1 MSSWKNRK
9 PESGSARHDGGR
21 IRRSHDGWDGPDHDD
36 DLDDLDAGPDLRG
49 ERPRERVERLTRT
62 STAAGSLGRGGHMSE
77 TAQELE
83 EVANELDRLMNSRQ
97 RARRKT
103 ADRMPPESR
112 RRQIHDDGEDEDRYS
127 RPRRE
132 PVPARPAASGRID
145 AVLEALE
152 RLDRRVE
159 TLSAPARRRDEDED
173 EALFHE
179 DAISSYL
186 HDDDYADEVP
196 ARIEARRPAPQRPAS
211 RPASSR
217 KGSGLPGYDFD
228 ELAAGAELDGGED
241 FSARE
246 PRRASTQ
253 PRRRGSP
260 LERLIE
266 DDFEAEGFRAP
277 PAPRRAAAEHRARQE
292 EDHSR
297 HLYQDLARR
306 IDALRRPQEEALDV
320 VRQEIGSLR
329 EAIGNMPAARRD
341 DGDRREMRRLAE
353 MVEGLRAG
361 GGNDRLA
368 KELRG
373 EISSLKTL
381 IGQTN
386 VEGTLKSLEMGYAH
400 VVQRLDELT
409 RSAVDPRVVR
419 NLSARLVEIEDGL
432 ASLPRAEHLM
442 LLEGRVGDISER
454 VESLLRSHARPDIE
468 PLRQEL
474 RDMRKLIEQVDFSGL
489 IGSVD
494 DRIRFVASRLDEL
507 EILAR
512 EQRGLDDR
520 LSAMEDRMPDAE
532 ALDRLNGRLEEIF
545 GMLSRESSRAGQ
557 DEARFGQVDNRL
569 DEIMDR
575 LSGIEQG
582 GSMQPG
588 YDQAFAELE
597 TRLDGIHSQIARI
610 EERSSQ
616 PLSQPSFGEGSAFEA
631 QMLAQLEQQISGL
644 SSRLS
649 APRDSVT
656 AEDMAALRSEI
667 AGIRRSVEQPAP
679 SVAALE
685 ARISELADAVSRGGD
700 NFDDRRLDHI
710 TDKISALAD
719 QLEAAEGRLSS
730 VSGIEKVLSRIEDS
744 LRTTREDVIQVAEKA
759 ARRAVMEKAPANDEY
774 DGAIIALR
782 DDLRRLLD
790 AAQGSET
797 RTRNTFDGVQS
808 VLSGITDRLDSLER
822 STLGRGAAAARPDED
837 RASRRPPLPGLP
849 SSAAS
854 SGDGERPR
862 DRARDRKAD
871 FIAAA
876 RRAAQAATA
885 EVQQQARLERDEE
898 EEEAGETRASWF
910 RRALR
915 RDTAKAEA
923 KASAKAAG
931 KAEARGKKQ
940 EPEAKASS
948 LKIEPMVG
956 KPQTPAEAGAA
967 ETDELDLASI
977 AAGLRAEAST
987 GSSSSLFGTGR
998 KRAILLA
1005 AAAVVLAIGTLQ
1017 VFRLSTGSNDTA
1029 STPEAQDDGRQ
1040 LAEATDGAGTQPVLE
1055 LTEKDIA
1062 KALDEASGKPA
1073 APAAGQ
1079 KPAEAPARNV
1089 TPPAAPKVAEQAAP
1103 SVPVERMPLDQ
1114 APVAQTPPAMAAQ
1127 PKAPEL
1133 APDLAFAPPSIS
1145 GKFGDTPFTTGPQP
1159 PAASLAAADPMPA
1172 ADMGKLPPVTA
1183 GPVALRDAAAAG
1195 NAAAEFQIGVH
1206 YTEGKGVT
1214 PDLTEAARWYER
1226 AAAKGL
1232 VPAQYR
1238 LASLYEKGRGVP
1250 RDLGKARE
1258 LYLKAAEAGN
1268 AKAMHNLAVI
1278 YAEGAEGQ
1286 PDMTAAAKWF
1296 KAAAEHGVA
1305 DSLYNLGIL
1314 YARGIGVQKDL
1325 VESYKWFAIAARGGD
1340 AEAARKRDDVANMLD
1355 AAGLAAARLAVDT
1368 FKLKDLNPA
1377 ANTVLLDPAWDEA
1390 GMANPVNVSA
1400 GGGLSDILQAQALL
1414 QKLGFDPGAADGSM
1428 GPKTRAAIEAFQR
1441 SANLPVTGTVDADL
1455 IKALLGRSA

>member
-9 PESGSARHDGGR
+9 PESGSARHDGER
-21 IRRSHDGWDGPDHDD
+21 IRRSHDGWDDPYHDD
-36 DLDDLDAGPDLRG
+36 DHDEFEAGPDLRS

-62 STAAGSLGRGGHMSE
+62 STAAGSLGRGGHMSD

-83 EVANELDRLMNSRQ
+83 EVATELDRLMNSRQ
-97 RARRKT
+97 RARRKA
-103 ADRMPPESR
+103 ADRLPAESR
-112 RRQIHDDGEDEDRYS
+112 RRQIHDDVEEEELPS
-127 RPRRE
+127 RPRRDA
-132 PVPARPAASGRID
+132 VAARPASSSRID

-159 TLSAPARRRDEDED
+159 TLSSSGLRHAGPAED
-173 EALFHE
+173 EAAFHADAYDSHYE
-179 DAISSYL
+179 DQI
-186 HDDDYADEVP
+186 YAAGAREDEVP
-196 ARIEARRPAPQRPAS
+196 ARTAVRRPVPQRLSVS
-211 RPASSR
+211 RQGR
-217 KGSGLPGYDFD
+217 GLPGYDFE
-228 ELAAGAELDGGED
+228 ELAAGAELEAEEGFAGRD
-241 FSARE
+241 
-246 PRRASTQ
+246 PRRTSAQ

-266 DDFEAEGFRAP
+266 DDFEAEGARVR
-277 PAPRRAAAEHRARQE
+277 PAPRRAAAVQRARQE
-292 EDHSR
+292 EDNSR

-306 IDALRRPQEEALDV
+306 IDALRQPQEEALDV

-341 DGDRREMRRLAE
+341 DSDRREMRRLAE

-361 GGNDRLA
+361 GGHDRLA

-386 VEGTLKSLEMGYAH
+386 VDGTLKSLEMGYAH

-419 NLSARLVEIEDGL
+419 NLSARLVEIEEGI

-442 LLEGRVGDISER
+442 VLEGRVGDISER
-454 VESLLRSHARPDIE
+454 VESLLRSHVRPDIE

-474 RDMRKLIEQVDFSGL
+474 RDMRRLVEQADFSGL

-545 GMLSRESSRAGQ
+545 GMLSRETSRAGQ
-557 DEARFGQVDNRL
+557 DEARFGQVDDRL

-582 GSMQPG
+582 GSTQPV
-588 YDQAFAELE
+588 YDRAFAELE
-597 TRLDGIHSQIARI
+597 NRLDGIHSQIARI

-616 PLSQPSFGEGSAFEA
+616 PVNVPSFGEGSAFEA
-631 QMLAQLEQQISGL
+631 QMLAQLERQISDLTGRL
-644 SSRLS
+644 SS
-649 APRDSVT
+649 PRDSVT

-679 SVAALE
+679 SVAVLE

-700 NFDDRRLDHI
+700 SFDDRRLDQI
-710 TDKISALAD
+710 TGKISALAD
-719 QLEAAEGRLSS
+719 QLEATESRLSS
-730 VSGIEKVLSRIEDS
+730 VSGIEKVLSRIEDN
-744 LRTTREDVIQVAEKA
+744 LRTTREEVIEAAEKA
-759 ARRAVMEKAPANDEY
+759 ARRAVLEKAPANDEY
-774 DGAIIALR
+774 DGAISALR

-822 STLGRGAAAARPDED
+822 STLGRGAAARPDED
-837 RASRRPPLPGLP
+837 RGGRRRPLPGLP
-849 SSAAS
+849 LSAAS
-854 SGDGERPR
+854 ANEDERPR

-898 EEEAGETRASWF
+898 DEEAGETRASWF

-915 RDTAKAEA
+915 RDTVKAEA
-923 KASAKAAG
+923 KAAAKAA
-931 KAEARGKKQ
+931 KTEARDKKN
-940 EPEAKASS
+940 EPESVASD
-948 LKIEPMVG
+948 LKIEPLVG
-956 KPQTPAEAGAA
+956 KPQKPAEPDQADSG
-967 ETDELDLASI
+967 ELDLASI

-987 GSSSSLFGTGR
+987 GSSSSLFGSGR

-1017 VFRLSTGSNDTA
+1017 VFRMSSGGDDTA
-1029 STPEAQDDGRQ
+1029 SAPEPQNDGKQ
-1040 LAEATDGAGTQPVLE
+1040 VAEATEGSGTQPVLE

-1062 KALDEASGKPA
+1062 KALDDASGKPA
-1073 APAAGQ
+1073 APAAPQ
-1079 KPAEAPARNV
+1079 KMAEAPARNV
-1089 TPPAAPKVAEQAAP
+1089 TPPAALQVPEQAAP
-1103 SVPVERMPLDQ
+1103 SVPVEKMPLDQ
-1114 APVAQTPPAMAAQ
+1114 APLAQTPPVVSGQ

-1145 GKFGDTPFTTGPQP
+1145 GKFGDTPFTTGPQQ
-1159 PAASLAAADPMPA
+1159 PAASLAAADPQSA
-1172 ADMGKLPPVTA
+1172 AGASLLPPVTA
-1183 GPVALRDAAAAG
+1183 GPMALRNAASAG

-1206 YTEGKGVT
+1206 YTEGRGVT
-1214 PDLTEAARWYER
+1214 PDLAEAARWYER

-1286 PDMTAAAKWF
+1286 PDMAAAAKWF

-1355 AAGLAAARLAVDT
+1355 VKGLAAARLAVDT
-1368 FKLKDLNPA
+1368 FKLKDLDPA

-1390 GMANPVNVSA
+1390 AMAMPVNASA
-1400 GGGLSDILQAQALL
+1400 GGEVSEILQAQALL
-1414 QKLGFDPGAADGSM
+1414 QKLGFDPGTADGSM

-1441 SANLPVTGTVDADL
+1441 SANLPVTGTVDAGL

>member
-1 MSSWKNRK
+1 MSSWKTRK
-9 PESGSARHDGGR
+9 PESGSVRHDAGYA
-21 IRRSHDGWDGPDHDD
+21 RRSHDGWDGPGYDEEDD
-36 DLDDLDAGPDLRG
+36 GFDAGYGLRA
-49 ERPRERVERLTRT
+49 ERPQERVERLTRT
-62 STAAGSLGRGGHMSE
+62 STAAGSIGRTSHASD

-83 EVANELDRLMNSRQ
+83 EVASELDRLMNSRQ
-97 RARRKT
+97 RARRK
-103 ADRMPPESR
+103 PEESR
-112 RRQIHDDGEDEDRYS
+112 RRPAHDAAEQGERS
-127 RPRRE
+127 ARARRE
-132 PVPARPAASGRID
+132 AAPARPAASGRID

-159 TLSAPARRRDEDED
+159 TLSAPVRPHEAADDEADFGSSVYGSQFEDED
-173 EALFHE
+173 YE
-179 DAISSYL
+179 D
-186 HDDDYADEVP
+186 
-196 ARIEARRPAPQRPAS
+196 EARARASVRPQPRSPQPQRAAMPK
-211 RPASSR
+211 
-217 KGSGLPGYDFD
+217 KGRGVHGYDFD
-228 ELAAGAELDGGED
+228 ELAAGAELDDED
-241 FSARE
+241 DLAARA
-246 PRRASTQ
+246 PRRAPAQ

-266 DDFEAEGFRAP
+266 EDFEAQDTRSR
-277 PAPRRAAAEHRARQE
+277 PAPRRTAAGQAAREGE
-292 EDHSR
+292 EQSR

-306 IDALRRPQEEALDV
+306 IDALRHPQEEALDV

-341 DGDRREMRRLAE
+341 DSDLLEMRRLAE

-386 VEGTLKSLEMGYAH
+386 VDGTLKSLEMGYAH

-442 LLEGRVGDISER
+442 VLEGRVGDISDR

-474 RDMRKLIEQVDFSGL
+474 RDMRRLVEQVDFTGL

-545 GMLSRESSRAGQ
+545 GMLSREDGRAGR
-557 DEARFGQVDNRL
+557 DDARFGQVDNRL

-582 GSMQPG
+582 GTAQPA
-588 YDQAFAELE
+588 YDRAFAELE
-597 TRLDGIHSQIARI
+597 NRLDGIHSQIARI
-610 EERSSQ
+610 EERASQ
-616 PLSQPSFGEGSAFEA
+616 PVNLPSFGEGSAFEA
-631 QMLAQLEQQISGL
+631 QMLAQLERQISDL
-644 SSRLS
+644 SGRLS

-700 NFDDRRLDHI
+700 SFDDRRLDQI
-710 TDKISALAD
+710 TGKISALAD
-719 QLEAAEGRLSS
+719 QLQATEGRLSS
-730 VSGIEKVLSRIEDS
+730 VAGIEKVLSRIENN
-744 LRTTREDVIQVAEKA
+744 LRATREEVIEVAEKA
-759 ARRAVMEKAPANDEY
+759 ARRAVMEKAPATDEY
-774 DGAIIALR
+774 DGAIGALR
-782 DDLRRLLD
+782 DDLRRLMD

-808 VLSGITDRLDSLER
+808 ILTGITDRLDSLER
-822 STLGRGAAAARPDED
+822 STLGRGP
-837 RASRRPPLPGLP
+837 ASRQGGEGSSTRSSPLPGLP
-849 SSAAS
+849 LSAAAAGES
-854 SGDGERPR
+854 ERPR
-862 DRARDRKAD
+862 DRTRDRKAD

-876 RRAAQAATA
+876 RRAAHAASA
-885 EVQQQARLERDEE
+885 EVQQQAKLEQDEDGD
-898 EEEAGETRASWF
+898 AASDSRASWF

-915 RDTAKAEA
+915 RDTVKAAAKNAAQDEVRTPE
-923 KASAKAAG
+923 KASV
-931 KAEARGKKQ
+931 E
-940 EPEAKASS
+940 SS
-948 LKIEPMVG
+948 GRAKIEPIVG
-956 KPQTPAEAGAA
+956 KPQTASAREGKVAG
-967 ETDELDLASI
+967 DLDLAGL
-977 AAGLRAEAST
+977 AAGIRDEKTA
-987 GSSSSLFGTGR
+987 GSGSSSLFGTGR

-1017 VFRLSTGSNDTA
+1017 VFRLSTGDGDTA
-1029 STPEAQDDGRQ
+1029 SAPDAQDEGKQ
-1040 LAEATDGAGTQPVLE
+1040 LAEASGGTGTQPVLE
-1055 LTEKDIA
+1055 LTEEDIA
-1062 KALDEASGKPA
+1062 DALDA
-1073 APAAGQ
+1073 ATAEPGSTAGQ
-1079 KPAEAPARNV
+1079 TQVAEAPARNV
-1089 TPPAAPKVAEQAAP
+1089 TPPAGEA
-1103 SVPVERMPLDQ
+1103 MPLDQ
-1114 APVAQTPPAMAAQ
+1114 KPAAQVPPAVSAQPSGQTPEM
-1127 PKAPEL
+1127 
-1133 APDLAFAPPSIS
+1133 APDLAFAPPAIS
-1145 GKFGDTPFTTGPQP
+1145 GKFGDTPFVTGPQQQP
-1159 PAASLAAADPMPA
+1159 PASLAAADPQSG
-1172 ADMGKLPPVTA
+1172 ADAGALPPDTA
-1183 GPVALRDAAAAG
+1183 GPMALRSAAAAG

-1214 PDLTEAARWYER
+1214 PDLAEAARWYER

-1232 VPAQYR
+1232 APAQYR

-1286 PDMTAAAKWF
+1286 PDMSAAAKWF
-1296 KAAAEHGVA
+1296 KSAAEHGVA

-1355 AAGLAAARLAVDT
+1355 ASGLAAARLAVET

-1390 GMANPVNVSA
+1390 AVAMPVNASA
-1400 GGGLSDILQAQALL
+1400 GGEVNEILQVQALL

-1428 GPKTRAAIEAFQR
+1428 GPKTRLAIEAFQR
-1441 SANLPVTGTVDADL
+1441 SANLPVTGTVDAGL
-1455 IKALLGRSA
+1455 IRALLGRSV

>member
-1 MSSWKNRK
+1 METLSSPVRHHDA
-9 PESGSARHDGGR
+9 PEDEADFDSTDYGSHF
-21 IRRSHDGWDGPDHDD
+21 
-36 DLDDLDAGPDLRG
+36 
-49 ERPRERVERLTRT
+49 
-62 STAAGSLGRGGHMSE
+62 
-77 TAQELE
+77 
-83 EVANELDRLMNSRQ
+83 
-97 RARRKT
+97 
-103 ADRMPPESR
+103 
-112 RRQIHDDGEDEDRYS
+112 EDEDY
-127 RPRRE
+127 E
-132 PVPARPAASGRID
+132 
-145 AVLEALE
+145 
-152 RLDRRVE
+152 
-159 TLSAPARRRDEDED
+159 
-173 EALFHE
+173 
-179 DAISSYL
+179 
-186 HDDDYADEVP
+186 DEVP
-196 ARIEARRPAPQRPAS
+196 ARAPARAAARRPQSQRSAAPKKS
-211 RPASSR
+211 R
-217 KGSGLPGYDFD
+217 GVPGYDFE
-228 ELAAGAELDGGED
+228 ELAAGAELDDEED
-241 FSARE
+241 FAART
-246 PRRASTQ
+246 PSRASAQ

-266 DDFEAEGFRAP
+266 EDFETQ
-277 PAPRRAAAEHRARQE
+277 EHRSRGASRPSAAKQAARDGE
-292 EDHSR
+292 EQSR

-306 IDALRRPQEEALDV
+306 IDALRQPQEEALDV

-341 DGDRREMRRLAE
+341 DSDRREMRRLAE

-373 EISSLKTL
+373 EISSLKSL

-386 VEGTLKSLEMGYAH
+386 VDGTLKSLEMGYAH

-442 LLEGRVGDISER
+442 VLEGRVGDIADR
-454 VESLLRSHARPDIE
+454 VESLLRSHSRPDIE

-474 RDMRKLIEQVDFSGL
+474 RDMRRLVEQVDFTGL

-545 GMLSRESSRAGQ
+545 GMLSRENGRAGR
-557 DEARFGQVDNRL
+557 DDARFGQVDNRL

-582 GSMQPG
+582 GAAQPA
-588 YDQAFAELE
+588 YDRAFAELE

-610 EERSSQ
+610 EERASQ
-616 PLSQPSFGEGSAFEA
+616 PVNLPSFGEGSAFEA
-631 QMLAQLEQQISGL
+631 QMLAQLERQISDL
-644 SSRLS
+644 SGRLS

-685 ARISELADAVSRGGD
+685 ARISELADAVSRGGES
-700 NFDDRRLDHI
+700 FDDRRLDQI
-710 TDKISALAD
+710 TGKISALAD
-719 QLEAAEGRLSS
+719 QLQATQGRLSS
-730 VSGIEKVLSRIEDS
+730 VAGIEKVLSRIETN
-744 LRTTREDVIQVAEKA
+744 LRATREEVIEVAEKA

-774 DGAIIALR
+774 DGAIGALR
-782 DDLRRLLD
+782 DDLRRLMD

-797 RTRNTFDGVQS
+797 RTRSTFDGVQS
-808 VLSGITDRLDSLER
+808 ILTGITDRLDTLER
-822 STLGRGAAAARPDED
+822 STLGRGAASRPAGEAR
-837 RASRRPPLPGLP
+837 STRRVPLPGLP
-849 SSAAS
+849 QSAATGES
-854 SGDGERPR
+854 ERPR
-862 DRARDRKAD
+862 DRTRDRKAD

-876 RRAAQAATA
+876 RRAAHAASA
-885 EVQQQARLERDEE
+885 EVQQQTKLEQDEG
-898 EEEAGETRASWF
+898 EEAASDSRASWF

-915 RDTAKAEA
+915 RDTD
-923 KASAKAAG
+923 KAAV
-931 KAEARGKKQ
+931 KADVRK
-940 EPEAKASS
+940 PEKAAEESGRA
-948 LKIEPMVG
+948 KIEPLVG
-956 KPQTPAEAGAA
+956 KPQKAQADESKVAG
-967 ETDELDLASI
+967 ELDLSGLAADI
-977 AAGLRAEAST
+977 RDEAAAGS
-987 GSSSSLFGTGR
+987 GSSLFGAGR

-1017 VFRLSTGSNDTA
+1017 VFRLSSGEGDTA
-1029 STPEAQDDGRQ
+1029 SAPEAQDEGKQ
-1040 LAEATDGAGTQPVLE
+1040 LAEASDGTGTQPVLE
-1055 LTEKDIA
+1055 LTEQDISD
-1062 KALDEASGKPA
+1062 ALDA
-1073 APAAGQ
+1073 APAKPGSTAGQ
-1079 KPAEAPARNV
+1079 TQVAEAPARNV
-1089 TPPAAPKVAEQAAP
+1089 TPPAGEAMPLEQMPAAQVPPSASGQP
-1103 SVPVERMPLDQ
+1103 SVN
-1114 APVAQTPPAMAAQ
+1114 
-1127 PKAPEL
+1127 APEM
-1133 APDLAFAPPSIS
+1133 APDLAFAPPAIS
-1145 GKFGDTPFTTGPQP
+1145 GKFGDTPFVTGPQQP
-1159 PAASLAAADPMPA
+1159 SASLAAADPQSG
-1172 ADMGKLPPVTA
+1172 ADAGVLPPETS
-1183 GPVALRDAAAAG
+1183 GPMALRSAAAAG

-1214 PDLTEAARWYER
+1214 PDLAEAARWYER

-1232 VPAQYR
+1232 APAQYR

-1250 RDLGKARE
+1250 RDITKARD

-1278 YAEGAEGQ
+1278 YAEGAEAQ
-1286 PDMTAAAKWF
+1286 PDMAAAAKWF
-1296 KAAAEHGVA
+1296 KSAAEHGVA

-1355 AAGLAAARLAVDT
+1355 ANGLAAARLAVDT

-1377 ANTVLLDPAWDEA
+1377 ANTVLLDPSWDEA
-1390 GMANPVNVSA
+1390 AIAMPVNAAA
-1400 GGGLSDILQAQALL
+1400 GGEVNEVIQVQALL
-1414 QKLGFDPGAADGSM
+1414 QKLGFDPGLADGSM
-1428 GPKTRAAIEAFQR
+1428 GPKTRSAIEAFQR
-1441 SANLPVTGTVDADL
+1441 NANLPVTGTVDAGL
-1455 IKALLGRSA
+1455 IRALLGRSI

>member
-1 MSSWKNRK
+1 MSSWKTRK
-9 PESGSARHDGGR
+9 PESGSVRHDAGYA
-21 IRRSHDGWDGPDHDD
+21 RRSHDGWDGPGYDEEDD
-36 DLDDLDAGPDLRG
+36 GFDEGYGSRT
-49 ERPRERVERLTRT
+49 ERPQERVERLTRT
-62 STAAGSLGRGGHMSE
+62 STAAGNFGRASHASE

-83 EVANELDRLMNSRQ
+83 EVASELDRLMNSRQ
-97 RARRKT
+97 RARRK
-103 ADRMPPESR
+103 PEENR
-112 RRQIHDDGEDEDRYS
+112 RRPAHDTAEHGERS
-127 RPRRE
+127 ARARRE
-132 PVPARPAASGRID
+132 AAPARPAASGRID

-159 TLSAPARRRDEDED
+159 TLSSPVRPHEAPDDEADFGSGAYGSQFEDEDYEDEAPAR
-173 EALFHE
+173 A
-179 DAISSYL
+179 
-186 HDDDYADEVP
+186 P
-196 ARIEARRPAPQRPAS
+196 AHASVRPQARRPQPQRAATPK
-211 RPASSR
+211 
-217 KGSGLPGYDFD
+217 KGRGVPGYDFD
-228 ELAAGAELDGGED
+228 ELAAGAELDDED
-241 FSARE
+241 DFAART
-246 PRRASTQ
+246 PRRAPAQ

-266 DDFEAEGFRAP
+266 DDFEAQDTRSR
-277 PAPRRAAAEHRARQE
+277 PAPRRAAAEQAAREGE
-292 EDHSR
+292 EQSR

-306 IDALRRPQEEALDV
+306 IDALRHPQEEALDV

-341 DGDRREMRRLAE
+341 DSDRREMRRLAE

-386 VEGTLKSLEMGYAH
+386 VDGTLKSLEMGYAH

-442 LLEGRVGDISER
+442 VLEGRVGDISDR

-474 RDMRKLIEQVDFSGL
+474 RDMRKLVEQVDFTGL

-545 GMLSRESSRAGQ
+545 GMLSRENGRAGR
-557 DEARFGQVDNRL
+557 DDARFGQVDDRL

-582 GSMQPG
+582 GTAQPA
-588 YDQAFAELE
+588 YDRAFAELE
-597 TRLDGIHSQIARI
+597 NRLDGIHSQIARI
-610 EERSSQ
+610 EERASQ
-616 PLSQPSFGEGSAFEA
+616 PVNLPSFGEGSAFEA
-631 QMLAQLEQQISGL
+631 QMLAQLERQISDL
-644 SSRLS
+644 SGRLS

-700 NFDDRRLDHI
+700 SFDDRRLDQI
-710 TDKISALAD
+710 TGKISALAD
-719 QLEAAEGRLSS
+719 QLQATEGRLSS
-730 VSGIEKVLSRIEDS
+730 VAGIEKVLSRIES
-744 LRTTREDVIQVAEKA
+744 NLRATREEVIEVAEKA
-759 ARRAVMEKAPANDEY
+759 ARRAVIEKAPATDEY
-774 DGAIIALR
+774 DGAIGALR
-782 DDLRRLLD
+782 DDLRRLMD

-808 VLSGITDRLDSLER
+808 ILTGITDRLDSLER
-822 STLGRGAAAARPDED
+822 STLDRGT
-837 RASRRPPLPGLP
+837 ASRPAGESSSARRAPLPGLP
-849 SSAAS
+849 LSAAAA
-854 SGDGERPR
+854 GEQERPR
-862 DRARDRKAD
+862 DRTRDRKAD

-876 RRAAQAATA
+876 RRAAHAASA
-885 EVQQQARLERDEE
+885 EVQQQAKLEQDE
-898 EEEAGETRASWF
+898 GEDAASDSRASWF

-915 RDTAKAEA
+915 RDTAKTVARTAA
-923 KASAKAAG
+923 KDDARKPEKAA
-931 KAEARGKKQ
+931 AEGGTRA
-940 EPEAKASS
+940 
-948 LKIEPMVG
+948 KIEPMVG
-956 KPQTPAEAGAA
+956 KPQKAPADEGKAAG
-967 ETDELDLASI
+967 DLDLADLAADI
-977 AAGLRAEAST
+977 RDEAAAGS
-987 GSSSSLFGTGR
+987 GSSLFGTGR

-1017 VFRLSTGSNDTA
+1017 VFRLSTGGGDTA
-1029 STPEAQDDGRQ
+1029 SAPDAQDEGKQ
-1040 LAEATDGAGTQPVLE
+1040 LAEASDGTGTQPVLE
-1055 LTEKDIA
+1055 LTEQDIA
-1062 KALDEASGKPA
+1062 EALDA
-1073 APAAGQ
+1073 ATAQPGSTAGQ
-1079 KPAEAPARNV
+1079 TQMAEAPARNV
-1089 TPPAAPKVAEQAAP
+1089 TPPSSGAMPLEQVPAAQVPPAVSAQP
-1103 SVPVERMPLDQ
+1103 SVQ
-1114 APVAQTPPAMAAQ
+1114 APEM
-1127 PKAPEL
+1127 
-1133 APDLAFAPPSIS
+1133 APDLAFAPPAIS
-1145 GKFGDTPFTTGPQP
+1145 GKFGDTPFVTGPQQP
-1159 PAASLAAADPMPA
+1159 SASLAAADPQSG
-1172 ADMGKLPPVTA
+1172 ADAGALPPETA
-1183 GPVALRDAAAAG
+1183 GPMALRSAAAAG

-1206 YTEGKGVT
+1206 YTEGKGAT
-1214 PDLTEAARWYER
+1214 PDLAEAARWYER

-1232 VPAQYR
+1232 APAQYR

-1250 RDLGKARE
+1250 RDITKARD

-1278 YAEGAEGQ
+1278 YAEGAEAQ
-1286 PDMTAAAKWF
+1286 PDMAAAAKWF
-1296 KAAAEHGVA
+1296 KSAAEHGVA

-1314 YARGIGVQKDL
+1314 YARGIGVEKDL

-1355 AAGLAAARLAVDT
+1355 ASGLAAARLAVET
-1368 FKLKDLNPA
+1368 FRLKDLNPA

-1390 GMANPVNVSA
+1390 ALAMPVNAAA
-1400 GGGLSDILQAQALL
+1400 GGEVNEVIQVQALL
-1414 QKLGFDPGAADGSM
+1414 QKLGFDPGVADGSM
-1428 GPKTRAAIEAFQR
+1428 GPKTRSAIEAFQR
-1441 SANLPVTGTVDADL
+1441 SANLPVTGNVDAGL
-1455 IKALLGRSA
+1455 IRALLGRSI